1 MHNMTKV
8 WQLHLNSL
16 FLLACIFMSIEDL
29 WKVCSTKVACK
40 AQHQHLVAVTWETRG
55 FPLLP
60 HYHEGRTDE
69 SSVSFFCA
77 VSQGFTQSF
86 LLTAH
91 WPGLITC
98 PNCWVGSLV
107 NGKLFGH
114 RVSTAECQSG
124 TPDCAPTKHRRQNSL
139 SVSVH
144 DI

>member
-8 WQLHLNSL
+8 CSYIWIAYSYLPAFHVRWRSMEGL
-16 FLLACIFMSIEDL
+16 FY
-29 WKVCSTKVACK
+29 KVTCK
-40 AQHQHLVAVTWETRG
+40 AQHQHHVAVTWETRG

-60 HYHEGRTDE
+60 HYHEGRTDME
-69 SSVSFFCA
+69 SSFPFFCA

-107 NGKLFGH
+107 NGKPFGH
-114 RVSTAECQSG
+114 RCLLQNVSLVHLDQCTYKTSQ
-124 TPDCAPTKHRRQNSL
+124 TKFTIQCAC
-139 SVSVH
+139 
-144 DI
+144 I